1 MLRKYVHVCLLNQE
15 LSLWGTLIRLLET
28 SNWSLRGTTLSLTET
43 SFPKK
48 KKIFSHII
56 SCGHSKALKHI
67 QLTIFVGI
75 KHLFLKKRTCI
86 QGSPGEDR
94 HFSSFSSIYFVFS

>member
-56 SCGHSKALKHI
+56 SCGHSKRELKHI

-75 KHLFLKKRTCI
+75 KASFFKKKNLHSRLSR
-86 QGSPGEDR
+86 GR
-94 HFSSFSSIYFVFS
+94 